1 MVEAWHAAAAAAV
14 HLPPSH
20 VIIATDAAAD
30 NGDSASTAAAAA
42 AAAGVRV
49 MLMPDDD
56 DGSHAGGYG
65 TNAPWKKAQSR
76 FPHALAAALAH
87 MPPHVRWIV
96 SQDTDTALNWDALAP
111 VLASHRYDHKVI
123 FGCV

>member
-1 MVEAWHAAAAAAV
+1 MVEAWHAAAAAAL

-30 NGDSASTAAAAA
+30 NGDNASAAAAA

-65 TNAPWKKAQSR
+65 ANAPWKKAQSR

-87 MPPHVRWIV
+87 LPPHVRWIV

-111 VLASHRYDHKVI
+111 VLASHHHDHKVI